1 MPCKLTSRVEGRS
14 LYNEVLVQPNLVFFC
29 VISIGAIK
37 VLLRWHKQVKVI
49 VQLQFSC
56 FVQLHDQHHRK
67 PFYIQ
72 LVQLTSRTWKYHT
85 FL

>member
-1 MPCKLTSRVEGRS
+1 MSYKLTSRVEGRS
-14 LYNEVLVQPNLVFFC
+14 LYNYVLVQPNLVFC

-37 VLLRWHKQVKVI
+37 VLFRWHQQVKVI

-72 LVQLTSRTWKYHT
+72 LVQLKSKT
-85 FL
+85 